1 MLNRGARRQMYRLVL
16 IEASPLRR
24 IDPRVKLAMGLCAS
38 LAVMLPLER
47 LVIFLALYTLFLG
60 WARLLP
66 SAARQ
71 VWRMRW
77 LLLILFIL
85 DVWLINL
92 ELAVA
97 VTLRLVLLAGVFSL
111 LVATT
116 TPRELSLALESLR
129 LPYRYAFS
137 LGLAFQSLSL
147 MDEEWRMIEE
157 AQRARG
163 VWPSGKDW
171 RQLLRQ
177 TRNLVAFT
185 VPAIVLTTK
194 RAWMITE
201 AAYARGF
208 DSPHRRPP
216 RGYLFGTRDWLL
228 LGGVILVLGLL
239 FGVKTMKRGARILLA
254 IVVLLVLV
262 AVVLGVDWMRRREAR
277 TPPRGQPP
285 RCQQEV
291 FRSTWTVSW

>member
-1 MLNRGARRQMYRLVL
+1 
-16 IEASPLRR
+16 
-24 IDPRVKLAMGLCAS
+24 
-38 LAVMLPLER
+38 
-47 LVIFLALYTLFLG
+47 
-60 WARLLP
+60 
-66 SAARQ
+66 
-71 VWRMRW
+71 MRW
-77 LLLILFIL
+77 LLVMLFIL
-85 DVWLINL
+85 DVWLIDL

-116 TPRELSLALESLR
+116 TPREFSLALECLR

-137 LGLAFQSLSL
+137 LGLAFQSLGL

-208 DSPHRRPP
+208 RLAPP
-216 RGYLFGTRDWLL
+216 APLQRLSLKARDWLC
-228 LGGVILVLGLL
+228 
-239 FGVKTMKRGARILLA
+239 
-254 IVVLLVLV
+254 
-262 AVVLGVDWMRRREAR
+262 WRECS
-277 TPPRGQPP
+277 PGI
-285 RCQQEV
+285 
-291 FRSTWTVSW
+291 